1 MGSGPSNS
9 GGGGSVGGS
18 TGGGSSGGGSSG
30 STGGGGS
37 SSSSTGGVGSSSSGG
52 AGASSS
58 SSRGGGGAD
67 SGSSGGADF
76 SRSVADV
83 ENGRGPDDGNRGD
96 DNDRSASPSNNSA
109 ASANAGSSS
118 TVDDAGSYFGDF
130 AFSSGAPALDAAPP
144 ADNDN
149 NNNRSTSP
157 SNAGMDEEANYSID
171 TSSISRNTPADPGL
185 TPNQSAALAE
195 SAAVMSGYSLE
206 TATPPTKPADIAGP
220 FATHT
225 LAKGEEVAAT
235 PEPTSL
241 GEMAMNT
248 AEFAGGVAVGAAETA
263 WDGVVGA
270 AGLAWEG
277 VNMVN
282 DAAGTVLDTAVGWT
296 GIDAFEGHS
305 QRNAARG
312 QAMVDAVVSLPEVPG
327 KIANSV
333 EQGWETFEDNLED
346 GNYYDAG
353 KQTGAVGLEVATIA
367 VPAAKAGA
375 LAKAGKVDDAAA
387 ATVSRYN
394 ALDNQGHA
402 VSRHGAHV
410 TDQMLEDRAVRGIDP
425 MTGTPFDGV
434 RSTPGNQVEH
444 TAPRNATS
452 INNVDSFVEAE
463 RSIRASEQYR
473 DARDTALANG
483 KPRFEAEIPMESALG
498 KDYLDQVQ
506 GQTRIGSA
514 KHPSGATPTDLT
526 DGKIKGVFEL
536 NPGHE
541 PNLVTMHPT
550 VKK

>member
-1 MGSGPSNS
+1 MGSPSS
-9 GGGGSVGGS
+9 GAGGGGVGGS
-18 TGGGSSGGGSSG
+18 TGGGSSGGGSGSSG

-37 SSSSTGGVGSSSSGG
+37 SSGSSSGGGASSSSGG
-52 AGASSS
+52 AGESSS

-67 SGSSGGADF
+67 SGSSNGADF
-76 SRSVADV
+76 SRSVADA

-96 DNDRSASPSNNSA
+96 DSDSSVSTSSNT
-109 ASANAGSSS
+109 AGSSS
-118 TVDDAGSYFGDF
+118 AVDDAGSYFGDF
-130 AFSSGAPALDAAPP
+130 AFSSGAPTLDGAPP
-144 ADNDN
+144 ANDN
-149 NNNRSTSP
+149 NDNRSPSS
-157 SNAGMDEEANYSID
+157 SNAQMDEEANYSID

-185 TPNQSAALAE
+185 TPGQSAALAE
-195 SAAVMSGYSLE
+195 SAAVMSGYSFE
-206 TATPPTKPADIAGP
+206 TAAPPTNPADIAGP

-225 LAKGEEVAAT
+225 LAKGEVVAAT
-235 PEPTSL
+235 PASETSL
-241 GEMAMNT
+241 GEKAMNT
-248 AEFAGGVAVGAAETA
+248 AEFAGGVVVGATETA

-305 QRNAARG
+305 QRNASRG

-353 KQTGAVGLEVATIA
+353 KQAGGVGLEVATIA

-402 VSRHGAHV
+402 VSRHG
-410 TDQMLEDRAVRGIDP
+410 
-425 MTGTPFDGV
+425 
-434 RSTPGNQVEH
+434 
-444 TAPRNATS
+444 
-452 INNVDSFVEAE
+452 
-463 RSIRASEQYR
+463 
-473 DARDTALANG
+473 
-483 KPRFEAEIPMESALG
+483 
-498 KDYLDQVQ
+498 
-506 GQTRIGSA
+506 
-514 KHPSGATPTDLT
+514 
-526 DGKIKGVFEL
+526 
-536 NPGHE
+536 
-541 PNLVTMHPT
+541 
-550 VKK
+550 